1 MNAFDEPLEESLDES
16 VDEAIDHGAADRCA
30 LEGAAAF
37 ALQAAHR
44 HGADKA
50 AVALARTRTLRVQLR
65 GGELEKIEH
74 VVRSVLVASVIKQRR
89 HGRCK
94 IASLRDTDIAD
105 GLRNACAIADFADPD
120 PWIDL
125 PDAAL
130 HPTRFEDLD
139 IWHPSSDGAAAAAR
153 KLARWSPLGSR
164 GSARSRLT
172 ALFSESQSCSSV
184 LATSAGFLGFE
195 AATLHAVGGEWIARR
210 GHEAQRAADLRH
222 FRRPLAATAVADLVA
237 DLSRTAESLLGA
249 RPIATGRCR
258 VLLAPR
264 VAAWLMQAAF
274 SALFGSAHLRGLTFL
289 RDCVNQRVFA
299 PGTSIVD
306 DAHERGGLG
315 STNFDNE
322 GVATGRTRIVEDGC
336 VRTLLLDGYS
346 ARRLGLRSTG
356 HAGGVHNVLLE
367 GAIPESA
374 LAAALDT
381 GLWVERIHG
390 SAPNPVTGD
399 FSVAATG
406 HWVEGGRVRHAVTGV
421 AIAGNLR
428 QLLPQLRVLGT
439 CPIRRPKI
447 SVGAILLPGLMV
459 AGR

>member
-1 MNAFDEPLEESLDES
+1 MKAIDEPVGHG
-16 VDEAIDHGAADRCA
+16 VDERGV
-30 LEGAAAF
+30 LEGAAAL
-37 ALQAAHR
+37 ALDAARR

-65 GGELEKIEH
+65 GGELDKIEH
-74 VVRSVLVASVIKQRR
+74 VVRSVLVASVIKHRR

-125 PDAAL
+125 PEAEL
-130 HPTRFEDLD
+130 HPTRFADVD
-139 IWHPSSDGAAAAAR
+139 IWHPSPDDAAAAAR
-153 KLARWSPLGSR
+153 RLVHWNPPGSR

-172 ALFSESQSCSSV
+172 ALFSESQSSRTV
-184 LATSAGFLGFE
+184 LATSSGFLGFE
-195 AATLHAVGGEWIARR
+195 AATLHSVGGEWIARR

-222 FRRPLAATAVADLVA
+222 SRRPLDATCVADLVA
-237 DLSRTAESLLGA
+237 GLSRTAESLLGA

-258 VLLAPR
+258 VLLSPR
-264 VAAWLMQAAF
+264 VAAWLMQAAL
-274 SALFGSAHLRGLTFL
+274 SALFGSAQVRGLSFLRG
-289 RDCVNQRVFA
+289 CVGQPVFA

-322 GVATGRTRIVEDGC
+322 GVATGLTRIVEDGR
-336 VRTLLLDGYS
+336 VRSLLLDGYS

-356 HAGGVHNVLLE
+356 HAGGVHNVRLE
-367 GAIPESA
+367 GEVPESG

-390 SAPNPVTGD
+390 SAPNPVSGD

-406 HWVEGGRVRHAVTGV
+406 HWVEGGRVRHAVAGV

-428 QLLPQLRVLGT
+428 QILPQLRVIGT
-439 CPIRRPKI
+439 CPVRRPKI
-447 SVGAILLPGLMV
+447 SVGAMLLPELMV
-459 AGR
+459 GGV

>member
-1 MNAFDEPLEESLDES
+1 MSVIDNA
-16 VDEAIDHGAADRCA
+16 VDTTTDGRVDPTADHGADDRRA
-30 LEGAAAF
+30 LEDAAAL
-37 ALQAAHR
+37 ALDAARR

-50 AVALARTRTLRVQLR
+50 AVALARTRTLRVQLH

-74 VVRSVLVASVIKQRR
+74 VVRSVLVASVIKHRR

-105 GLRNACAIADFADPD
+105 GLRSACAIADFADPD

-125 PDAAL
+125 PEVDL
-130 HPTRFEDLD
+130 HPTRLEDLD
-139 IWHPSSDGAAAAAR
+139 IWHPSSDGAAAAAQR
-153 KLARWSPLGSR
+153 LSQWSPLGSR
-164 GSARSRLT
+164 GSARSALA
-172 ALFSESQSCSSV
+172 ALFSESHSSSSV
-184 LATSAGFLGFE
+184 LATSTGFLGFE
-195 AATLHAVGGEWIARR
+195 AATMHAIGGEWIARR
-210 GHEAQRAADLRH
+210 AHEAQRAADLWH
-222 FRRPLAATAVADLVA
+222 FRRPLDAACVGNLVA
-237 DLSRTAESLLGA
+237 GLARTAESLLGA
-249 RPIATGRCR
+249 QPVATGRCR
-258 VLLAPR
+258 VLLSPR

-289 RDCVNQRVFA
+289 RGCVDQPVFA

-322 GVATGRTRIVEDGC
+322 GVATGRTLIAEDGRVC
-336 VRTLLLDGYS
+336 TLLLDGYS

-367 GAIPESA
+367 GEVPESD
-374 LAAALDT
+374 LAATLDT

-406 HWVEGGRVRHAVTGV
+406 YWVEGGRVRHAVAGV

-428 QLLPQLRVLGT
+428 EVLAQVRVVGA

-447 SVGAILLPGLMV
+447 SVGAVLLPELMV
-459 AGR
+459 GGR